1 MRHSYHLAKILRA
14 QATRSQLKRSA
25 SQRAH
30 RELAP
35 NDVAGKVPVRSLR
48 VSSEDRRTPVRG
60 QRVAVCVGVIRN
72 STFFREH
79 CAIDA
84 YCTNTVGGFLCAC
97 HTGHEGTERRARTSM
112 SASSARLTVTPMPVA
127 PKQRET
133 SRVLA
138 TPATKVT
145 ASRALASMS
154 APSGRVSVT
163 PMLSAPTQLE
173 ASRVLATGGGF
184 LLRRSCPLWLHSSW
198 NATRGPCG
206 TVKNE
211 RCDRETHAHG
221 VGDGGPRGSEHSGP
235 S

>member
-14 QATRSQLKRSA
+14 QVTLSQLKRSA

-60 QRVAVCVGVIRN
+60 QTVKQCAELL
-72 STFFREH
+72 SALELFATAHSFREH

-84 YCTNTVGGFLCAC
+84 YCTNTVGGFSCAC

-112 SASSARLTVTPMPVA
+112 SASSARLTVTPMPFA
-127 PKQRET
+127 PTQRET

-138 TPATKVT
+138 TGWRLLVATFLSLVAAFFMERDT
-145 ASRALASMS
+145 RTMWHGEERAL
-154 APSGRVSVT
+154 
-163 PMLSAPTQLE
+163 
-173 ASRVLATGGGF
+173 
-184 LLRRSCPLWLHSSW
+184 
-198 NATRGPCG
+198 
-206 TVKNE
+206 
-211 RCDRETHAHG
+211 
-221 VGDGGPRGSEHSGP
+221 
-235 S
+235 